1 MSEKHCLSIFTKKFF
16 LAFELGTW
24 ISYFT
29 LSLIWFICF
38 STFFFTFS
46 SLFAFFLFFDH
57 FDVSQPKANST
68 MMKLQAWTP
77 PFYASVSWIFP
88 FPVPRICFLA
98 SVHWKTFVQ
107 CCLAEMPR
115 VKAPLFSLCNV
126 ILDPSLSEPCC
137 LSLECPARLYLLESE
152 FSQPKIQ
159 TLAHGHICL
168 QKKKLIFPHINRFL
182 LNSQQSNQTRWTC
195 VPEKFWLKSLSTNFR
210 V

>member
-1 MSEKHCLSIFTKKFF
+1 MR
-16 LAFELGTW
+16 
-24 ISYFT
+24 
-29 LSLIWFICF
+29 
-38 STFFFTFS
+38 
-46 SLFAFFLFFDH
+46 
-57 FDVSQPKANST
+57 
-68 MMKLQAWTP
+68 KLQAWTP
-77 PFYASVSWIFP
+77 LFMPLFP
-88 FPVPRICFLA
+88 ESFLFLFPSLFSSFRPL
-98 SVHWKTFVQ
+98 KTFVQ